1 MIQNFRMTFDP
12 KTIEHLGVKM
22 YSTLPPALAELI
34 SNAYD
39 ADSENV
45 ILEFKE
51 LGSKKFISVIDD
63 GMGMDSNDIQN
74 RFLVIGRNRRK
85 DDGDKPTP
93 RFGRFA
99 TGKKGLGKLALFGL
113 AKIITI
119 DTVKNGFRN
128 RFVLNWDD
136 LLSASGEYKPTIEI
150 NNQLTNRSNG
160 TTIKLSELKRQ
171 STFEVESLADSL
183 SKIFIVD
190 DSFKII
196 LKKQNGEVINID
208 NDRRYKGFNQQ
219 FNWDVEEILPKESEY
234 YGKILGKLYT
244 SETPIR
250 PNSGLRGVS
259 LFSRGKLVNNPE
271 FFSNSTSSHFF
282 QYLTGWFSVDFID
295 ELDDD
300 VISTNRQSVDWDN
313 VEMAKLREFL
323 STLISRVNNEWRI
336 KRKVKKEDEIKKI
349 TGIDTGH
356 WMSTMP
362 KDMREQTSKIIEFLG
377 EEDALET
384 YSPVIN
390 ALHKIIPEYPML
402 HWRHL
407 NENVKDRIKDY
418 YINKQYA
425 LAADQ
430 ATKIYCQIVRDLTG
444 CQLDGRKLTDR
455 VFTGNSP
462 LVRVGNLSTETGR
475 SIQDGQHYLSTGV
488 MASFRNLAS
497 HMPVDKLVP
506 GQLSELDCLNILGL
520 VSYLLERMDGAEI
533 TRVDMDKRK

>member
-45 ILEFKE
+45 TLEFKE
-51 LGSKKFISVIDD
+51 LGSKKFISVKDD

-85 DDGDKPTP
+85 DDGDLPTP
-93 RFGRFA
+93 KFGRFA

-119 DTVKNGFRN
+119 DTAKNGLRN

-136 LLSASGEYKPTIEI
+136 LLSASGEYKPSIEI
-150 NNQLTNRSNG
+150 NNQVTDLPNG

-171 STFEVESLADSL
+171 SSFEVDSLADSL

-190 DSFKII
+190 DNFKII
-196 LKKQNGEVINID
+196 LKKQSGEVINID
-208 NDRRYKGFNQQ
+208 NSRRYNGFNQQ
-219 FNWDVEEILPKESEY
+219 FSWDVADIIPVESEY
-234 YGKILGKLYT
+234 YGKVLGKLYT

-271 FFSNSTSSHFF
+271 FFSSSTSSHFF

-313 VEMAKLREFL
+313 EEMARLRGFL
-323 STLISRVNNEWRI
+323 STLISKVNSEWRI
-336 KRKVKKEDEIKKI
+336 KRKEKKEDEIKKV
-349 TGIDTGH
+349 TGIDTAH

-362 KDMREQTSKIIEFLG
+362 KEMREETSKIIDFLG

-384 YSPVIN
+384 YSPVLN
-390 ALHKIIPEYPML
+390 ALHNIIPEYPML

-407 NENVKDRIKDY
+407 NEKVKDRIKEY

-430 ATKIYCQIVRDLTG
+430 GTKIYCQIIRELTG
-444 CQLDGRKLTDR
+444 CDLDGRKLTDR
-455 VFTGNSP
+455 VFPGNTP
-462 LVRVGNLSTETGR
+462 VIKIGNLSTDTGR
-475 SIQDGQHYLSTGV
+475 SMQDGQHFLSTGV

-497 HMPVDKLVP
+497 HMPADKLVP
-506 GQLSELDCLNILGL
+506 EQLSELDCLNILGL
-520 VSYLLERMDGAEI
+520 ISYLLERMEGAEI
-533 TRVDMDKRK
+533 TRIDMDIQK